1 MMKMASIA
9 QAPHCP
15 LSSHLAVLIDPGML
29 PLRMAVDNN
38 GCNTDDSFRA
48 ISHLICSLLLL
59 TESVKG
65 LSLDLS
71 SGIDLKP
78 PVATRLYDN
87 LLHRAPP
94 FILDFRAEPASV
106 HCIFSNV

>member
-1 MMKMASIA
+1 MMKTASIA

-15 LSSHLAVLIDPGML
+15 LSSHLAVLIDPGMF
-29 PLRMAVDNN
+29 PLRMVVANN

-48 ISHLICSLLLL
+48 VAHLICSLLFL

-71 SGIDLKP
+71 NGIDLKP
-78 PVATRLYDN
+78 PVATQLYDN
-87 LLHRAPP
+87 FLHRAPP
-94 FILDFRAEPASV
+94 FILDF
-106 HCIFSNV
+106 